1 MDVAFTPQ
9 ARSLSGSKDWTQRPK
24 AAVGRAMQ
32 GAARQVRSFIHNL
45 GDAFLDI
52 FAEVWDLDHE
62 AAPLPELCKAT
73 LSLATEK
80 SAAES
85 DSQQAFKAVRVMLML
100 RRLHSDLSE
109 GGGSPRHGGY
119 RAAPVAGAEG
129 GGIIDSA
136 LTPLSGSESPLQI
149 PEEEFNT
156 LGGNSFQLGRM
167 DRIVCGIVTPEGRHS
182 RYMILHHYLLLLV
195 QPDILTPGYAV
206 VKTLVPLRYVEP
218 LDCSDP
224 RQLCL
229 KAKNLEEPGESM
241 TINLTFED
249 TKRCSIA
256 ESHLMKHRKQVRE
269 RLCKKVL
276 DFTEKLCEAFGE
288 AEAS

>member
-1 MDVAFTPQ
+1 
-9 ARSLSGSKDWTQRPK
+9 
-24 AAVGRAMQ
+24 
-32 GAARQVRSFIHNL
+32 
-45 GDAFLDI
+45 
-52 FAEVWDLDHE
+52 
-62 AAPLPELCKAT
+62 
-73 LSLATEK
+73 
-80 SAAES
+80 
-85 DSQQAFKAVRVMLML
+85 MLML

-119 RAAPVAGAEG
+119 RAAAAAGDGAG

-167 DRIVCGIVTPEGRHS
+167 DRIVCGIITPEGRHS

-195 QPDILTPGYAV
+195 QPDFLTPGYAV
-206 VKTLVPLRYVEP
+206 VKTLVPLRYVEA

-241 TINLTFED
+241 TINLTFEDLGEDD

-276 DFTEKLCEAFGE
+276 DFTEKLCEAT